1 MAQVSFPATFMR
13 GGSSKGVFFRNADL
27 PDDPAFRDR
36 ILLAVLGSPD
46 PYQRQLNGLGGGLS
60 SVSKAV
66 IIGPSTRPDAD
77 VDYTFA
83 QVDVAAPAVHLGS
96 NCGNLSSAVGPFA
109 IDTGLVDADGAEAEV
124 MIHNTNTR
132 KLIRARLPV
141 TDGAPEVEGSLAIPG
156 VAGTGAGIR
165 LDFMD
170 PAGPAT
176 GALLPTGRPVDT
188 LSTGEGGTV
197 EASMVDSS
205 NPCVFL
211 QAERFGL
218 EGTEGIDALDADT
231 GLAARLERIRCE
243 AAVRMGLATSPE
255 TARPNA
261 PMIGLVAPSRSYR
274 TLSGAAVAGRE
285 AVIAARIW
293 SMGRIHRVLPL
304 TGAMCLAV
312 ACRIPGSVCAR
323 ALAERADT
331 LCIATPSGVLPL
343 DASVRTDGG
352 AVTVEQVT
360 AWRTARIL
368 MKGEVFVPRSFVS
381 AMP

>member
-13 GGSSKGVFFRNADL
+13 GGSSKGVFFRNVDL
-27 PDDPAFRDR
+27 PGDPAFRDR

-109 IDTGLVDADGAEAEV
+109 IDTGLVDADSAEAEV

-132 KLIRARLPV
+132 KLIRARVPV

-170 PAGPAT
+170 PAGPTT
-176 GALLPTGRPVDT
+176 GTLLPTGCPVDT
-188 LSTGEGGTV
+188 LSLDEEGTI

-211 QAERFGL
+211 EAKRFGL
-218 EGTEGIDALDADT
+218 DGTEGIDALDADS

-261 PMIGLVAPSRSYR
+261 PMIGLVAPPRTYR
-274 TLSGAAVAGRE
+274 TLSGAAVAGSE

-293 SMGRIHRVLPL
+293 SMGRVHRVLPL

-323 ALAERADT
+323 VLAPQADALS
-331 LCIATPSGVLPL
+331 IATPSGVLPL
-343 DASVRTDGG
+343 DASVRADDGT
-352 AVTVEQVT
+352 VTVEQVT

-368 MKGEVFVPRSFVS
+368 MKGEVFVPRSIVS
-381 AMP
+381 PMP